1 MRIVLAAAAITAA
14 LTAAVAAPAG
24 AHVDAAAPGPWC
36 GGTLWRLMTLS
47 DPAKKSVLW
56 APAASTVPDIAKV
69 AAPATITTARSS
81 MFQRHVWKLSPVII
95 ERYRMASNGEVV
107 LELFDIPSSTYMNA
121 YMPNP
126 DCLPAGARARGQMI
140 ATRNAFM
147 SQCPAV
153 TTDWQMLGATAE
165 LSGVGFW
172 NPVKTTLG
180 ALKSG
185 AELRPLVS
193 LSIKQGCGHF

>member
-1 MRIVLAAAAITAA
+1 MRIVLAAAAVTAA
-14 LTAAVAAPAG
+14 LTAAYAAPAR
-24 AHVDAAAPGPWC
+24 AHVDAAPGPWC
-36 GGTLWRLMTLS
+36 GGTLWRLLTLS

-56 APAASTVPDIAKV
+56 APAASTVPDIAKL
-69 AAPATITTARSS
+69 APPAKITTARSS
-81 MFQRHVWKLSPVII
+81 VFQRHVWKLSPVVI
-95 ERYRMASNGEVV
+95 ERYRMASNGEIV
-107 LELFDIPSSTYMNA
+107 LELFDISSSTYMDA

-126 DCLPAGARARGQMI
+126 DCLPSGARARGQMI
-140 ATRNAFM
+140 ATRNAFT

-165 LSGVGFW
+165 LTGVGFW
-172 NPVKTTLG
+172 NPVTTTLG

-193 LSIKQGCGHF
+193 LTIRQGCGHF